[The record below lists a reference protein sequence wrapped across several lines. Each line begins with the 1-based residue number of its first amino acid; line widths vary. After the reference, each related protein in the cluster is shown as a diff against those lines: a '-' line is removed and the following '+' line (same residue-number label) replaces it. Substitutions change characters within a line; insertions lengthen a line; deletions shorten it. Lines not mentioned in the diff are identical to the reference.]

1 MKPDL
6 HFDFVVDRA
15 ANTLTI
21 ERDFAAARQMV
32 WDAYTKSELLDQW
45 YAPKPMTTKTRSME
59 FREGGHWHYAMV
71 DPSGQE
77 YWGRLDYLTIS
88 PIDGYVAL
96 DGFADASGAL
106 NPDLPQARWD
116 VTFTDANPHCRV
128 RTLVSYGSTED
139 LDKVIQMGM
148 EAGMTSTLERL
159 DDLLLTLNA

>member
-6 HFDFVVDRA
+6 HYDFVVDRA

-21 ERDFAAARQMV
+21 ERDFAAPRQMV

-45 YAPKPMTTKTRSME
+45 FAPKPMTTKTRSME

-88 PIDGYVAL
+88 PIDGYAAL

-106 NPDLPQARWD
+106 NPDLPQGRWD
-116 VTFTDANPHCRV
+116 VTFTDAEPRCRV
-128 RTLVSYGSTED
+128 CTLVSYGSTED

-159 DDLLLTLNA
+159 DELLLDLNA